1 MKLLGPGKPAGDKST
16 ALIVIPNPELKL
28 PKWLSPEWYRW
39 LREFNTPCTCPRE
52 RAAIYGGFHLRGD
65 KPVCNT
71 CGRPR

>member
-28 PKWLSPEWYRW
+28 PQYGSAEYFRW
-39 LREFNTPCTCPRE
+39 LRLYNTLKPYLHHSADTH
-52 RAAIYGGFHLRGD
+52 RAWIKE

-71 CGRPR
+71 CGSPR